1 MYPHE
6 LAQLTPRE
14 YHNILDG
21 QKLRRVDELED
32 LAILALMTR
41 KATNAKRVKLTDLLD
56 RKKLESDQKRKVVD
70 LDEKRRTLDE
80 LDKELGVM

>member
-70 LDEKRRTLDE
+70 LDEKRRTLEE